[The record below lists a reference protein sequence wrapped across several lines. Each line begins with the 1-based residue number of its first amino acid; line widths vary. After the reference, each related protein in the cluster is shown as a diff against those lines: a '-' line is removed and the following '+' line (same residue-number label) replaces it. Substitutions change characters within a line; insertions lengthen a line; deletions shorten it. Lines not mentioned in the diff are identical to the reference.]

1 MRLALKFISGKYQG
15 AEVTL
20 PTEGELLVGRA
31 PEVDLAL
38 TEDMVSRRHARF
50 TMADGQL
57 TITDLGSTNGT
68 FVNGE
73 KVRRAELGLRDRI
86 LIGTSIL
93 KVVDASELATDAAE
107 RDDVRAM
114 MARLAERAPDSH
126 TMSGELTEV
135 PLPDLLQLFATNQKS
150 GVLTLSGAQRGK
162 VYVKAGKLIYA
173 VIAGP
178 VPLSPMKALCRMLG
192 WDAGS
197 FVLEPWDER
206 VEFADTFTGG
216 TEGLLIEGL
225 RQVDELRLL
234 MPKLPAPTATLKLCV
249 PMMPKLSSLG
259 AGELDV
265 LQLVLNFG
273 TLEAV
278 LDRAPG
284 SDLETSEVLADLL
297 AKGYL
302 EPE

>member
-20 PTEGELLVGRA
+20 PAEGELLVGRA

-50 TMADGQL
+50 TAHGQEL
-57 TITDLGSTNGT
+57 SITDLGSTNGT

-73 KVRRAELGLRDRI
+73 KVRRADLHLRDRI

-93 KVVDASELATDAAE
+93 KVVDASELTIDAAE
-107 RDDVRAM
+107 RSDIRAM
-114 MARLAERAPDSH
+114 MSRLAERAPDSH

-150 GVLTLSGAQRGK
+150 GVLTLAGALRGK
-162 VYVKAGKLIYA
+162 VYIKGGKLIYA
-173 VIAGP
+173 MIAGP
-178 VPLSPMKALCRMLG
+178 VPLPPMKALCRMLT
-192 WDAGS
+192 WESGS

-206 VEFADTFTGG
+206 VEFAETFSGG
-216 TEGLLIEGL
+216 TEGVLIEAL

-234 MPKLPAPTATLKLCV
+234 TPRLPSAGAPLRLCS
-249 PMMPKLSSLG
+249 PMAPKLSALG

-273 TLEAV
+273 TIEAV
-278 LDRAPG
+278 LYRAPG
-284 SDLETSEVLADLL
+284 SDLETCEILHGLFTR
-297 AKGYL
+297 GYL